1 MYINAM
7 TVQTNIEYDP
17 DVYMAIVETG
27 RLIKGTDNLRM
38 LDKSELEEI
47 ADKQIGHTFVFSSK
61 YIFNTNDLDRI
72 LKVHTPLEANV
83 FFEQTVNNVLK
94 LKFYKI

>member
-1 MYINAM
+1 MSP
-7 TVQTNIEYDP
+7 VQTNIEYDP

-47 ADKQIGHTFVFSSK
+47 ADKQVGYTFVFSSK
-61 YIFNTNDLDRI
+61 YIFNTNALDRI
-72 LKVHTPLEANV
+72 LKVHTPLEANA